1 MFFCIDWGAGIWE
14 YEGVAGVTKNLFAG
28 DVVKGVISVLLMK
41 IPRIA

>member
-1 MFFCIDWGAGIWE
+1 MSAFEKPERRSNANI
-14 YEGVAGVTKNLFAG
+14 VTKNLFAG